1 MMNRPS
7 FTENDRTMMKRALR
21 LAAKGRGRTSPNPMV
36 GAVVV
41 REGEVVGEG
50 YHEEYGGPHA
60 EVNALRRAGEAAR
73 GATVYV
79 TLEPCNHHGK
89 TPPCTDAL
97 LKAGVERVIVGM
109 RDPNPH
115 VEGYGGD
122 FLHRRGMT
130 VSLGLLE
137 QECRELNQAFI
148 KYITRG
154 LPYVVVKAAATLD
167 GRIATRAG
175 DSRWISNERSR
186 AFVHELR
193 CAADAIL
200 IGIGTALAD
209 DPLLTA
215 RPSTKIPCR
224 QPVRVVLDRELRI
237 SPVSQIVKTA
247 SSVPALVVCGEEASP
262 EREKVLRTAGVDILR
277 IPERDGRL
285 RLGRLL
291 EELGKRQVTN
301 LLVEGGGRVIGEF
314 IERRFVDEFH
324 FFYAPKILCD
334 PEGTPLA
341 GGNPKERMSEAHRV
355 YDLKTRRFGG
365 DVLISGRFRDEI
377 Y

>member
-1 MMNRPS
+1 MMNRPA
-7 FTENDRTMMKRALR
+7 FTENDRTLMKRALR

-41 REGEVVGEG
+41 RDGEVVGEG
-50 YHEEYGGPHA
+50 YHEEFGAPHA
-60 EVNALRRAGEAAR
+60 EVNALNRAGEAAR

-97 LKAGVERVIVGM
+97 LKAGVERVIIGM

-137 QECRELNQAFI
+137 RECRELNQAFI
-148 KYITRG
+148 KHVTRG
-154 LPYVVVKAAATLD
+154 IPYVIVKAAATLD

-193 CAADAIL
+193 CAADAVL
-200 IGIGTALAD
+200 IGIGTAVAD

-215 RPSTKIPCR
+215 RPNSKIACR
-224 QPVRVVLDRELRI
+224 QPVRVVLDRTLRI
-237 SPVSQIVKTA
+237 PPDSQIVRTA
-247 SSVPALVVCGEEASP
+247 HNFPALVVCGEDASSRK
-262 EREKVLRTAGVDILR
+262 EEILREKGVDILR
-277 IPERDGRL
+277 LPERDGRL

-291 EELGKRQVTN
+291 DELGKRQVAC
-301 LLVEGGGRVIGEF
+301 LLVEGGGQVIGEF

-341 GGNPKERMSEAHRV
+341 GGHPKDRMSEAHRV
-355 YDLKTRRFGG
+355 VDLKTRRFGG
-365 DVLISGRFRDEI
+365 DVLISGRFREEI